1 MAGEWL
7 KMDCSTPDKPE
18 VFAITVAMGWDD
30 PDLTVG
36 KLFRVW
42 RWFDQQTT
50 DGNAKSVTASLL
62 DRIAGVTGFAQAMRD
77 VGWLVINA
85 DGVSLPNFEKHNGAT
100 AKSRAQTAKR
110 VATHR
115 SNADVVTAI
124 VTPPLARE
132 EKRREEK
139 IKDKPPKPP
148 RGEPDGFAEFYAAYP
163 KKEGR
168 PLAAKAFAKVSA
180 PLADLMA
187 ALEWQCKSHKWLKD
201 GGQFIP
207 LPASW
212 LNGER
217 WKDEKP
223 SMPQP
228 GDAPAW
234 FETRQG
240 VERKAHTLGIGP
252 WVELEEQYPTYRA
265 RVMTAAKEQSKSM
278 GMNLDQ
284 LAAMAAQRSGVAA

>member
-115 SNADVVTAI
+115 SNADTVTST
-124 VTPPLARE
+124 VTPALARE

-139 IKDKPPKPP
+139 KEDIPPPVVVRATRKCPQ
-148 RGEPDGFAEFYAAYP
+148 GFEVTPEMGQWAHENT
-163 KKEGR
+163 
-168 PLAAKAFAKVSA
+168 
-180 PLADLMA
+180 PLADLNA
-187 ALEWQCKSHKWLKD
+187 ATDKFRDHTFKTAISDW
-201 GGQFIP
+201 
-207 LPASW
+207 
-212 LNGER
+212 
-217 WKDEKP
+217 
-223 SMPQP
+223 P
-228 GDAPAW
+228 GAW
-234 FETRQG
+234 RNWMRRDQEHATQ
-240 VERKAHTLGIGP
+240 
-252 WVELEEQYPTYRA
+252 A
-265 RVMTAAKEQSKSM
+265 RVKGYGRQSAQQKTIDALT
-278 GMNLDQ
+278 GG
-284 LAAMAAQRSGVAA
+284 LASPKDSHALTLT